1 MPKTL
6 AEQIAGRCI
15 HYNGAGNGPTC
26 DAGVK
31 YNDVRDD
38 TVTKGWR
45 LPCFR
50 ESVAKPCPK
59 CEFPTP
65 EAVAEQV
72 QASETSFERS
82 NSAMHACY
90 EDAQHRGFRKG
101 HGGAATIVCPVC
113 GHGALHYSVASYNGH
128 MHGRCETEGCVAWMQ

>member
-6 AEQIAGRCI
+6 SDQIASCCV
-15 HYNGAGNGPTC
+15 HYRSPSDHDNC
-26 DAGVK
+26 QAGVR
-31 YNDVRDD
+31 YDEVRDD

-50 ESVAKPCPK
+50 ESTAQPCPK

-65 EAVAEQV
+65 EAVAEEVAAIEQ
-72 QASETSFERS
+72 SFQRS
-82 NSAMHACY
+82 NSAMHACSA
-90 EDAQHRGFRKG
+90 DAQQRGFRKG

-113 GHGALHYSVASYNGH
+113 GGTLHYSVASYNGH
-128 MHGRCETEGCVAWMQ
+128 MHGRCETEGCAAWMQ

>member
-31 YNDVRDD
+31 YDSVRDD

-50 ESVAKPCPK
+50 ESTAQPCPQ

-65 EAVAEQV
+65 EAVAAEV
-72 QASETSFERS
+72 KATEELFERTD
-82 NSAMHACY
+82 SAMHACY
-90 EDAQHRGFRKG
+90 EDAKQRGFRKG

-113 GHGALHYSVASYNGH
+113 GGQLRYSVASYNGH